1 MITHLGSFLT
11 VQDLEVFKFKVTTAV
26 KGLTAL
32 SFRFSND
39 WLFLSKRT
47 AAKVRRQV
55 GVATEQNKHA
65 KYMFGE

>member
-1 MITHLGSFLT
+1 MITHLASFLT

-39 WLFLSKRT
+39 
-47 AAKVRRQV
+47 
-55 GVATEQNKHA
+55 
-65 KYMFGE
+65 